1 MELFPKDAY
10 DVPGEVFTGL
20 VGEVG
25 EAVEPHG
32 AGEEVG
38 AREGDLD
45 GPISALG
52 GEFKL
57 VEGERPASA
66 EFAVNDWV
74 ANLSGWHVEGA
85 QLLFELVG
93 VVDHSG
99 EVGEWDE
106 LAVVEE
112 AAYETGVAVAALLSV
127 GYHVDTG
134 TKLGVDGES
143 GGVVSGGLEVPF
155 I

>member
-1 MELFPKDAY
+1 MKVRLPFGAPNTTSVRTGSSNWTRVYTGGEEEVELFPKDAY

-66 EFAVNDWV
+66 EFAVNDW
-74 ANLSGWHVEGA
+74 
-85 QLLFELVG
+85 
-93 VVDHSG
+93 
-99 EVGEWDE
+99 
-106 LAVVEE
+106 
-112 AAYETGVAVAALLSV
+112 
-127 GYHVDTG
+127 
-134 TKLGVDGES
+134 DGEPLRRARR
-143 GGVVSGGLEVPF
+143 GRAAPF
-155 I
+155 RTCRGHRPLR